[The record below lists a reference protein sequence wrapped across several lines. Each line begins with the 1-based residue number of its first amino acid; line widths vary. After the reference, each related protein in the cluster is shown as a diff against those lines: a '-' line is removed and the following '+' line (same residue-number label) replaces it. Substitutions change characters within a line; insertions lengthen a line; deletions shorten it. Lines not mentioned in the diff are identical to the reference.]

1 MPLPEMPAMLHA
13 PLRVLLLEDD
23 ELLRDRVLV
32 PSLQQFGFKVEAI
45 GHAAELDRVFQHQ
58 LPDIVVLDVGLPDS
72 SGFDVAR
79 QLRAEHTGVGIVM
92 LTARGETADR
102 IRGLSEGADAYL
114 SKPVDIDLLAA
125 TLHSLARR
133 LQPSMASTTQA
144 ANPRWRLDAS
154 GWCLLSPAGQTVAL
168 TQSESRVLAP
178 LLRAPNIVISRDA
191 LIGALTTNIHG
202 YDPHR
207 LDSMIHRIRKKVLRV
222 LGEPLPLNA
231 VPGQGYVFVPHQAG
245 AAASDSR

>member
-1 MPLPEMPAMLHA
+1 MHPMPQDMPSSTRS

-32 PSLQQFGFKVEAI
+32 PSLKQFGFQVEGI
-45 GHAAELDRVFQHQ
+45 GSAAELERRIQQ
-58 LPDIVVLDVGLPDS
+58 QAPDIVVLDVGLPDGN
-72 SGFDVAR
+72 GFDVAR
-79 QLRAEHTGVGIVM
+79 QLRAERAGVGIVM
-92 LTARGETADR
+92 LTARGETTDR

-133 LQPSMASTTQA
+133 LRSPATSAT
-144 ANPRWRLDAS
+144 NPRWRLDAG

-168 TQSESRVLAP
+168 TQLESRVLAP
-178 LLRAPNIVISRDA
+178 LLQSPNTLITRDA
-191 LIGALTTNIHG
+191 LIGALTINIHA

-207 LDSMIHRIRKKVLRV
+207 LDSMIHRLRKKVLNV
-222 LGEPLPLNA
+222 LGTPLPLNA
-231 VPGQGYVFVPHQAG
+231 VQGQGYVFVP
-245 AAASDSR
+245 